1 METAL
6 EWAGPVSQ
14 RDTGGLCPFP
24 FLHFPLV
31 FFPSPY
37 PTRPPCKAGAEM
49 STPSVKPL
57 QLLCPELEEIELS
70 LPVSAKVT
78 LGNHVLKS

>member
-1 METAL
+1 
-6 EWAGPVSQ
+6 
-14 RDTGGLCPFP
+14 
-24 FLHFPLV
+24 
-31 FFPSPY
+31 
-37 PTRPPCKAGAEM
+37 M